1 MHGTRRAAEH
11 SSRLSF
17 RDLIGNPFVPERRAI
32 VPAITTL
39 TIRLR
44 RHPLSPPF
52 LLHWRDP
59 ARVATAGGTYDVIPA
74 ASFSRHR
81 WRSGIAA
88 LTLTFGAT
96 SFASTQR
103 NCSARRST
111 TAPDPPPI
119 DYDAWPLY
127 RGLDQALTDS
137 TLSAHLL
144 GLGVDA
150 LTLAATILSVVVID
164 DDVFERAF
172 GEAVR
177 YNEEGEIVAI
187 GGGRGAEG
195 IPFTQAALRGV
206 CRRSVRAAGGRA
218 RRFGATRLGIS
229 VDPAASQ
236 QGTRLCR

>member
-1 MHGTRRAAEH
+1 MALWDRRADFDVWRNIVREYAE
-11 SSRLSF
+11 
-17 RDLIGNPFVPERRAI
+17 DLLGAPE
-32 VPAITTL
+32 
-39 TIRLR
+39 
-44 RHPLSPPF
+44 H
-52 LLHWRDP
+52 DG
-59 ARVATAGGTYDVIPA
+59 AR
-74 ASFSRHR
+74 
-81 WRSGIAA
+81 
-88 LTLTFGAT
+88 
-96 SFASTQR
+96 
-103 NCSARRST
+103 SA
-111 TAPDPPPI
+111 PI
-119 DYDAWPLY
+119 DYGAWPLY

-150 LTLAATILSVVVID
+150 LTLAATILTVVVID